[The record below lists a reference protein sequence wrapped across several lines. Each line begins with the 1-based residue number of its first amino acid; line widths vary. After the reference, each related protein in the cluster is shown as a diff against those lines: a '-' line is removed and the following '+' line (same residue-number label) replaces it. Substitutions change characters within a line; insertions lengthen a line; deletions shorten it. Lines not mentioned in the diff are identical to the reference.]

1 MISSMDCYF
10 LDFTG
15 NSTQFQD
22 SLKIITCVVNS
33 LLIVPT
39 ILSNGLVIA
48 TIWRNPSLHSSPSN
62 ILLLCLACS
71 DFLNGLITQPMEV
84 IHVVGEL
91 TLNEHLFC
99 VPGVVMEST
108 AWFASGISGTTVLA
122 LSVDRFLAVTMHL
135 RYSHFV
141 TVFRTSMFVIAIWP
155 LFSVNAFARVIGVTN
170 YTFLLTNVII
180 ILLCL
185 VTILLIYYKIFRVI
199 NRHRVQIQSQM
210 SSVAQFSGS
219 STTTEELKSNKSLLT
234 VVYIVGLFW
243 LCYLPFACVIVIY
256 LVTGKSS
263 SLRTAYAVTGTLVFA
278 NSIINPGLYCW
289 RISEIRQAF
298 MKYIGHT
305 KVNIS
310 LSGRINSKNK

>member
-1 MISSMDCYF
+1 MDCYF

-48 TIWRNPSLHSSPSN
+48 TIWRNSSLHSTPSN

-91 TLNEHLFC
+91 
-99 VPGVVMEST
+99 GVVMEST

-141 TVFRTSMFVIAIWP
+141 TVFRTSMFVIAMWP
-155 LFSVNAFARVIGVTN
+155 LFSVNAFARVMGVTN
-170 YTFLLTNVII
+170 HTFLLTNVII
-180 ILLCL
+180 IFLCL
-185 VTILLIYYKIFRVI
+185 VTILLICMC
-199 NRHRVQIQSQM
+199 NQM
-210 SSVAQFSGS
+210 
-219 STTTEELKSNKSLLT
+219 
-234 VVYIVGLFW
+234 
-243 LCYLPFACVIVIY
+243 
-256 LVTGKSS
+256 VT
-263 SLRTAYAVTGTLVFA
+263 
-278 NSIINPGLYCW
+278 
-289 RISEIRQAF
+289 SEIRE
-298 MKYIGHT
+298 
-305 KVNIS
+305 
-310 LSGRINSKNK
+310 